1 MCVDGQVQVYAS
13 VQSALCQNPTVVQNE
28 YLLTITCCFGVC
40 MYNFEVF
47 FCSNKC
53 ISILLIAPLD
63 SVGGV
68 NFISKRTCISI
79 LLTTPLD
86 SVGGVNLISKHYKL
100 LRVTEEICSE
110 KSNWLNDKNMN
121 VMQSNTVMC
130 FLSCSEPMFVE
141 VLTDLFSKNESA
153 L

>member
-1 MCVDGQVQVYAS
+1 MCVDGHVQVYAS

-47 FCSNKC
+47 FCSNK
-53 ISILLIAPLD
+53 
-63 SVGGV
+63 
-68 NFISKRTCISI
+68 CISI